1 MPILYTKAR
10 PRGKSIPTS
19 WWSANDASLLDNL
32 GDELTPNLPLINVVD
47 DFPWTLTPTTS
58 EARKEAPYIF
68 LREFLQLETQL
79 NQSAQPYGKALST
92 FDSSARDTGGFPLNS
107 NDFDDFFSLIDAVNP
122 LNADIENLYK
132 GLFDHKISTD
142 FLYKL
147 PFFTQEYFTTN
158 NNWQGT
164 DILDKIINI
173 QSSIGGS
180 TIRTALKGLAGDKA
194 DGIGKFLQSLP
205 SLYKQIEMFNIKAG
219 NPAVGLMDPP
229 HIWKGSSNRTYTFQ
243 FPLFNINS
251 TTDSNSI
258 NTIVKNWEF
267 CFLITYQNLINKRN
281 YFTGIPPVFYE
292 VLIPGIH
299 YTKAA
304 YISDLTIE
312 NLGNLRL
319 MKLPINGMTECKVNV
334 PDGYSIKITLTDLL
348 QPSKNLL
355 SATVNT
361 SLRSSIQAGNVDDT
375 TTGGGI

>member
-1 MPILYTKAR
+1 MPILYTKSR
-10 PRGKSIPTS
+10 PRYKALPTS
-19 WWSANDASLLDNL
+19 WWSDTADDRELRSNL

-47 DFPWTLTPTTS
+47 DFPWTLTPTRS

-79 NQSAQPYGKALST
+79 NQSAQPYGKST
-92 FDSSARDTGGFPLNS
+92 TFVSGVQDTGSFFPIPFY
-107 NDFDDFFSLIDAVNP
+107 DFEALWQLLDPLAV
-122 LNADIENLYK
+122 DTDNLYK
-132 GLFDHKISTD
+132 GLFDHKVSTD

-164 DILDKIINI
+164 DILDKLISI
-173 QSSIGGS
+173 QSSIGGGYS
-180 TIRTALKGLAGDKA
+180 RTIIKSVLGDKA
-194 DGIGKFLQSLP
+194 DGIGKFLQNLP

-319 MKLPINGMTECKVNV
+319 MKLPINGTTKCKVNV

>member
-10 PRGKSIPTS
+10 PRYKALPAS
-19 WWSANDASLLDNL
+19 WWSRQDLVDNL

-79 NQSAQPYGKALST
+79 NQSAQPYGKST
-92 FDSSARDTGGFPLNS
+92 TFASGVEDTGSLLPTPFRDFEALWQLLDPLNV
-107 NDFDDFFSLIDAVNP
+107 DTD
-122 LNADIENLYK
+122 NLYK

-164 DILDKIINI
+164 DILDKLINV
-173 QSSIGGS
+173 QSSIGGGITR
-180 TIRTALKGLAGDKA
+180 TIVKSVLGDKGE
-194 DGIGKFLQSLP
+194 DFGKFLQNLP

-229 HIWKGSSNRTYTFQ
+229 HIWKGSNNRTYTFQ

-319 MKLPINGMTECKVNV
+319 MKLPINGTTECKVNV

-361 SLRSSIQAGNVDDT
+361 SLRSSIQAGNVDDI

>member
-1 MPILYTKAR
+1 MPILYTKSSSR
-10 PRGKSIPTS
+10 RYKSLPTS
-19 WWSANDASLLDNL
+19 WWSDSPNDRELRSNL

-79 NQSAQPYGKALST
+79 NQSAQPYGKST
-92 FDSSARDTGGFPLNS
+92 TFVSGVRDTDSLLPIPFYSFEALWQLLDPL
-107 NDFDDFFSLIDAVNP
+107 DVDTD
-122 LNADIENLYK
+122 NLYK

-164 DILDKIINI
+164 DILDKLISI
-173 QSSIGGS
+173 QSRIGGGIKR
-180 TIRTALKGLAGDKA
+180 TIVKSVLGDKGE
-194 DGIGKFLQSLP
+194 DFGKFLQNLP

-292 VLIPGIH
+292 VLIPGTH

-319 MKLPINGMTECKVNV
+319 MKLPINGTTECKVNV

-361 SLRSSIQAGNVDDT
+361 SLRSSIQAGNI

>member
-10 PRGKSIPTS
+10 PRGKSIPIS
-19 WWSANDASLLDNL
+19 WWSAQDASLLDNL

-68 LREFLQLETQL
+68 LKEFLQLETQL
-79 NQSAQPYGKALST
+79 NQSAQPYGKST
-92 FDSSARDTGGFPLNS
+92 TFVSGARDTGSSLPGIFDFEALWQLLDPL
-107 NDFDDFFSLIDAVNP
+107 DVDTD
-122 LNADIENLYK
+122 NLYK

-147 PFFTQEYFTTN
+147 PFFTQDYFTTN

-164 DILDKIINI
+164 DILDKLISI
-173 QSSIGGS
+173 QSGIGGGMK
-180 TIRTALKGLAGDKA
+180 RTLIKSLLGDK
-194 DGIGKFLQSLP
+194 GEGVGKFLQSLP

-229 HIWKGSSNRTYTFQ
+229 HVWKGSSNRTYTFE

-319 MKLPINGMTECKVNV
+319 MKLPINGTTECKVNV

-361 SLRSSIQAGNVDDT
+361 SLRSSIQAGNVDINIGP
-375 TTGGGI
+375 GGGI

>member
-79 NQSAQPYGKALST
+79 NQSAQPYGKST
-92 FDSSARDTGGFPLNS
+92 TFVSGVRDTDSLLPIPFSSFEALWQLLDPL
-107 NDFDDFFSLIDAVNP
+107 DVDTD
-122 LNADIENLYK
+122 NLYK

-164 DILDKIINI
+164 DILDKLISI
-173 QSSIGGS
+173 QSRIGGGIKR
-180 TIRTALKGLAGDKA
+180 TIVKSVLGDKGE
-194 DGIGKFLQSLP
+194 DFGKFLENLP

-292 VLIPGIH
+292 VLIPGTH

-319 MKLPINGMTECKVNV
+319 MKLPINGTTECKVNV

-361 SLRSSIQAGNVDDT
+361 SLRSSIQAGNI

>member
-79 NQSAQPYGKALST
+79 NQSAQPYGKST
-92 FDSSARDTGGFPLNS
+92 TFVSGVRDTGSFLPIPFYDFEALWQLLDPL
-107 NDFDDFFSLIDAVNP
+107 DVDTD
-122 LNADIENLYK
+122 NLYK

-147 PFFTQEYFTTN
+147 PFFTQDYFTTN

-164 DILDKIINI
+164 DILDKLISI
-173 QSSIGGS
+173 QSSIGGGIS
-180 TIRTALKGLAGDKA
+180 RTIIKSVLGDKGE
-194 DGIGKFLQSLP
+194 DFGKFLQNLP
-205 SLYKQIEMFNIKAG
+205 SLYKKIEMFNIKAG

>member
-10 PRGKSIPTS
+10 PRYKALPAS
-19 WWSANDASLLDNL
+19 WWSRQDLVDNL

-79 NQSAQPYGKALST
+79 NQSAQPYGKST
-92 FDSSARDTGGFPLNS
+92 TFVSGARDTGSSLPGIFDFEALWQLLDPL
-107 NDFDDFFSLIDAVNP
+107 DVDTD
-122 LNADIENLYK
+122 NLYK

-147 PFFTQEYFTTN
+147 PFFTQDYFTTN

-164 DILDKIINI
+164 DILDKLISI
-173 QSSIGGS
+173 QSGIGGGMK
-180 TIRTALKGLAGDKA
+180 RTLIKSILGDK
-194 DGIGKFLQSLP
+194 GEGVGKFLQSLP

-229 HIWKGSSNRTYTFQ
+229 HVWKGSSNRTYTFE

-319 MKLPINGMTECKVNV
+319 MKLPINGTTECKVNV

-361 SLRSSIQAGNVDDT
+361 SLRSSIQAGNI

>member
-79 NQSAQPYGKALST
+79 NQSAQPYGKST
-92 FDSSARDTGGFPLNS
+92 TFVSGVRDTGSFLPIPFYDFEALWQLLDPL
-107 NDFDDFFSLIDAVNP
+107 DVDTD
-122 LNADIENLYK
+122 NLYK
-132 GLFDHKISTD
+132 GLFDHKVSTD

-147 PFFTQEYFTTN
+147 PFFTQDYFTTN

-164 DILDKIINI
+164 DILDKLISI
-173 QSSIGGS
+173 QSSIGGGIS
-180 TIRTALKGLAGDKA
+180 RTIIKSVLGDKGE
-194 DGIGKFLQSLP
+194 DFGKFLQNLP
-205 SLYKQIEMFNIKAG
+205 SLYKKIEMFNIKAG